1 MKNWI
6 KYLIST
12 IVFGIVYTLALY
24 LFTKN
29 INLKLIILTTIL
41 YGITYT
47 TVNTLYNNT
56 RKNNDRLE
64 K

>member
-41 YGITYT
+41 YGITYIAI
-47 TVNTLYNNT
+47 NILYNNT
-56 RKNNDRLE
+56 RKNNDKLE